1 MKAGTYVNNLSG
13 DMAYKS
19 FRPNSLP
26 ILPPLEYDNDIL
38 DLLIKDNSGL
48 AKLEAS
54 INLIPNID
62 LFVSSYVRKEAL
74 ISSQIEG
81 TQCTLDDIFNPN
93 IDIAKNLDVKDVV
106 NYVNACNYGIERL
119 NTLPLCNGFLKE
131 LHNVLMQGVR
141 GEDKNPGEF
150 RRSQNWIGPSGCS
163 LKDARYIP
171 PNVEDMNKLMNNLE
185 EYMNNMEYDPLIQIA
200 LIHYQFETIH
210 PFLDGNGRVGR
221 LLITLFLLE
230 RKLLSKPIL
239 YISYFLKKNQ
249 FEYYDRISSVRD
261 TGNYNQ
267 WIKFFLEAVYK
278 ASEDSFNTI
287 TKLQELHNK
296 NLSIIPSNNR
306 NKDNLKILFEYI
318 EVYPIINIKETANNL
333 GLSFNTVDA
342 NIKKLVKL
350 GILKETS
357 NTQRKKIYSYE
368 EYLNILRKDTE

>member
-1 MKAGTYVNNLSG
+1 MKAGTYVNNLNG

-19 FRPNSLP
+19 FKPNSLP
-26 ILPPLEYDNDIL
+26 ILSPLEYDDDIL
-38 DLLIKDNSGL
+38 NLLIKDNGEL

-81 TQCTLDDIFNPN
+81 TQCTLDDIFDPN
-93 IDIAKNLDVKDVV
+93 VDVAKNLDVKDVV

-119 NTLPLCNGFLKE
+119 NTLPLCNRFLKE
-131 LHNVLMQGVR
+131 LHSVLMQGVR

-150 RRSQNWIGPSGCS
+150 RKSQNWIGPSGCS
-163 LKDARYIP
+163 LKEARYIP
-171 PNVEDMNKLMNNLE
+171 PNVEDMNMLMNNLE
-185 EYMNNMEYDPLIQIA
+185 EFMNNTEYDPLIQIA

-221 LLITLFLLE
+221 LLITLFLIE
-230 RKLLSKPIL
+230 RNLLSKPIL

-287 TKLQELHNK
+287 SLLQNLHNK
-296 NLSIIPSNNR
+296 NLSIIPSSNR
-306 NKDNLKILFEYI
+306 TKDNLKALFEYI
-318 EVYPIINIKETANNL
+318 EVHPIINIKETAKDLN
-333 GLSFNTVDA
+333 LSFNTVDS